1 VIRKLRS
8 LDGGRRRLL
17 VHALMLVL
25 VVRIGL
31 WILPFRVLHRA
42 VVTRGSRRSGG
53 SHPVE
58 AITWAITAAAHRVPR
73 ASCLTQALAG
83 MLLLSA
89 NGHPAM
95 LRIGVA
101 KKEDGGLRA
110 HAWIDS
116 GGETILGDPRS
127 DALVSLPP
135 IAFPG

>member
-1 VIRKLRS
+1 
-8 LDGGRRRLL
+8 
-17 VHALMLVL
+17 MLVTL
-25 VVRIGL
+25 VRIGL

-42 VVTRGSRRSGG
+42 VVARSSRRGSSNH
-53 SHPVE
+53 SID
-58 AITWAITAAAHRVPR
+58 AITWAVTAAARRVPR
-73 ASCLTQALAG
+73 ATCLTQALAG
-83 MLLLSA
+83 MLLLGA

-95 LRIGVA
+95 LRVGVA